1 MNLRRRMA
9 MLLVPV
15 LCVVPL
21 YSALPAAADEEP
33 PAANLAHS
41 PVYSAT
47 AGKSVPV
54 RVSFAD
60 PGEIAEMRLYFK
72 TMTAADYLFLPM
84 TRAGGGTYTANLPPA
99 RNWTKGLDYLL
110 LRKSIRG
117 ETRKTKPFRL
127 LIQND
132 YNSAPPPSGEFT
144 VQSEH
149 STARGENLDF
159 AVPLRVAVT
168 AELLLA
174 EATEDPYPPI
184 TVPGPGG
191 RHSGEMFDGLGGVS
205 FSIKVGG
212 IGFAYRSF
220 SGR

>member
-1 MNLRRRMA
+1 MNLRCRLA
-9 MLLVPV
+9 LFLFPV
-15 LCVVPL
+15 FCPA
-21 YSALPAAADEEP
+21 YFCPALPTEAAAEP

-60 PGEIAEMRLYFK
+60 HGEIAEMRLYFK

-84 TRAGGGTYTANLPPA
+84 TLIGEGTYTASLPPA

-117 ETRKTKPFRL
+117 EIRKTKPFRL

-132 YNSAPPPSGEFT
+132 YNTAPPPPGEFT
-144 VQSEH
+144 VQSEM
-149 STARGENLDF
+149 SGTRGENLDF

-168 AELLLA
+168 AEPLLA
-174 EATEDPYPPI
+174 EAVEDPYPPI

-191 RHSGEMFDGLGGVS
+191 NSSGEMFGGLGGVS